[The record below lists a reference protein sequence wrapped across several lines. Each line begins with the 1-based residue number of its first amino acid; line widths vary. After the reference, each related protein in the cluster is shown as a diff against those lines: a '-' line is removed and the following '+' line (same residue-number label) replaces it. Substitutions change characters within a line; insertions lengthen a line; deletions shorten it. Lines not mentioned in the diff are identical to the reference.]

1 MPGFMITLLICSI
14 TMSALALLYMALTP
28 FLAKRYSEKVR
39 YYSWLFIVI
48 GLIIPFRP
56 QLSDSIIK
64 VNVPINAAVPNIQI
78 GDRAPI
84 TVYAGNVIPS
94 TLHNISWW
102 QITAAVWIAGII
114 IFLVYHAV
122 KHYRFLKL
130 AARWSENITD
140 EQTLMLLQTLKC
152 QIGLSQNIGL
162 QTCDSIGSPMMIG
175 FVNPC
180 ILLPSANFTLD
191 ELFFILKHELIHYKR
206 KDLWYKSLVMI
217 ATAIHWFNPIVYFM
231 ARAID
236 VQCELSCDE
245 EVVRNTDANI
255 RQFYSETIIGVIRYQ
270 SKLKTALSTNFYGGK
285 KGMKK
290 RIFSIMDTRKKK
302 AGVAVLCGVL
312 MFTLG
317 TGFAFTAKMET
328 QSLPESIKEDIM
340 VSSKFLPDPAIY
352 TKYSPYGITISSDGK
367 MLQYNGQR
375 VRLFV
380 DEHSE
385 VEAFFLDEAGELDLA
400 VNRNEADIITGIESI
415 SDVKAQQYCADFFA
429 NDLNPTDTSEAIPQD
444 FAVDVA
450 TDIVG
455 QNKYEQYSAYG
466 IILSADGKV
475 LNYDGQRVKLFA
487 DMLSDGS
494 FEVYWFDEA
503 GTVNLSV
510 VRSASDQITA
520 IESITEKQAEE
531 YRSALD
537 IYEQNALIGL
547 DDKVSEKVN
556 NQFPEN

>member
-1 MPGFMITLLICSI
+1 MQPFGTILLLLLSSAALVLLGHVFRLLRWEQFIRIYEYPQRRSLLRA
-14 TMSALALLYMALTP
+14 MAGGYAVNFLLPFHVGDFLRAALA
-28 FLAKRYSEKVR
+28 
-39 YYSWLFIVI
+39 
-48 GLIIPFRP
+48 G
-56 QLSDSIIK
+56 
-64 VNVPINAAVPNIQI
+64 
-78 GDRAPI
+78 
-84 TVYAGNVIPS
+84 
-94 TLHNISWW
+94 
-102 QITAAVWIAGII
+102 
-114 IFLVYHAV
+114 
-122 KHYRFLKL
+122 
-130 AARWSENITD
+130 
-140 EQTLMLLQTLKC
+140 
-152 QIGLSQNIGL
+152 
-162 QTCDSIGSPMMIG
+162 
-175 FVNPC
+175 
-180 ILLPSANFTLD
+180 
-191 ELFFILKHELIHYKR
+191 R
-206 KDLWYKSLVMI
+206 KM
-217 ATAIHWFNPIVYFM
+217 
-231 ARAID
+231 
-236 VQCELSCDE
+236 
-245 EVVRNTDANI
+245 
-255 RQFYSETIIGVIRYQ
+255 
-270 SKLKTALSTNFYGGK
+270 KT
-285 KGMKK
+285 
-290 RIFSIMDTRKKK
+290 
-302 AGVAVLCGVL
+302 
-312 MFTLG
+312 G
-317 TGFAFTAKMET
+317 TGFAFAAKMET
-328 QSLPESIKEDIM
+328 QYLPESIKEDIM
-340 VSSKFLPDPAIY
+340 VSAKFLPDPAIY

-367 MLQYNGQR
+367 MLQYDGQR

-400 VNRNEADIITGIESI
+400 VNRNEAGIITGIESI

-429 NDLNPTDTSEAIPQD
+429 NDLNPSDTPDIPQD

-466 IILSADGKV
+466 IILSSDGKV

-510 VRSASDQITA
+510 VRNASDQITA